1 MNNNN
6 AKTLENALI
15 AAWGISLIATLG
27 SLYFSEILKFIPC
40 DLCWFQR
47 IFMYPQVIL
56 LGLATIRKEYGIAR
70 YSLAL
75 SVIGGAISLYHY
87 LLQKV
92 PFFQSHTIS
101 CGRIPCTGQYINWL
115 GFITI
120 PFLALVA
127 FFLISVL
134 SIFIIRKVKEGKQS

>member
-1 MNNNN
+1 MNHNT
-6 AKTLENALI
+6 KTLENALVS
-15 AAWGISLIATLG
+15 AWGISLIATLG
-27 SLYFSEILKFIPC
+27 SLYFSEVLKFTPC

-56 LGLATIRKEYGIAR
+56 LGLAVIRKEYGIAR

-75 SVIGGAISLYHY
+75 SIIGGTISLYHY
-87 LLQKV
+87 ALQKI
-92 PFFQSHTIS
+92 PFFQTHAIS
-101 CGRIPCTGQYINWL
+101 CGRVPCTGQYINWL

-127 FFLISVL
+127 FVLISLL
-134 SIFIIRKVKEGKQS
+134 SIIIIRKEKEGK